1 MIPTNS
7 LRATQFDPATRSKIS
22 LGQTP
27 SIRAEA
33 LSHYFGSG
41 ELRKQV
47 LFENHLTVYPGEI
60 IIMTGPSGSGK
71 TTLLTLL
78 GALRSVQQ
86 GNLEVLGQPLDG
98 ASPKAMEQFRR
109 QVGFI
114 FQAHNLFDS
123 LNATQNVRMA
133 IELCYP
139 HRSAH
144 EQTLAAE
151 EILRAVGL
159 ENRLH
164 HRPKQL
170 SGGQKQ
176 RVAIARGLVHQP
188 RLVLADEPTAALSDH
203 EVAALFRAIARLKA
217 RGVAIVYTTHKMD
230 EVFRLADR
238 ISVLRDGR
246 LISTAPANEL
256 DPSKLISL
264 MVGREMADV
273 FPMRSLPTDEILLD
287 VSGLTREPAYRD
299 VSFQVRRGEV
309 VALAGLMGAGRT
321 EVVSAVYGL
330 QPATRGV
337 ITFKG
342 RPLVVRSP
350 QDALSAGI
358 GMVTEDRKGLGLIPA
373 LGVNQNITLTAL
385 RTLCRG
391 QLIDHRAEA
400 VTVGA
405 RLEEL
410 AVKASRPSQPIAQL
424 SGGNQQKALLA
435 RCLLGDPDLII
446 LDEPTRGI
454 DIGAKA
460 EIYALIQKLAQAGK
474 GVLLVSSELPEVLS
488 LAHRIVVL
496 RRGSVATTLDATET
510 DQETVLRH
518 AMPL

>member
-1 MIPTNS
+1 M
-7 LRATQFDPATRSKIS
+7 LRA
-22 LGQTP
+22 L
-27 SIRAEA
+27 
-33 LSHYFGSG
+33 
-41 ELRKQV
+41 ELRKD
-47 LFENHLTVYPGEI
+47 FGGLTVLHPTSVDFRPGEVHAL
-60 IIMTGPSGSGK
+60 MGENGAGKSTLMKVLAGLYRPDGGHVEWRGARVDFGSPHDALVAGIAMIHQE
-71 TTLLTLL
+71 LMPIPDLTVAENITL
-78 GALRSVQQ
+78 GAEPCGRFGRVDRADQLRRAKELLQE
-86 GNLEVLGQPLDG
+86 LESEIDPAKLMRTLTVAQTQVVEIAKALG
-98 ASPKAMEQFRR
+98 R
-109 QVGFI
+109 Q
-114 FQAHNLFDS
+114 AD
-123 LNATQNVRMA
+123 M
-133 IELCYP
+133 
-139 HRSAH
+139 
-144 EQTLAAE
+144 
-151 EILRAVGL
+151 ILM
-159 ENRLH
+159 
-164 HRPKQL
+164 
-170 SGGQKQ
+170 
-176 RVAIARGLVHQP
+176 
-188 RLVLADEPTAALSDH
+188 DEPTAALSDH
-203 EVAALFRAIARLKA
+203 EVAALFRTIARLKA

-246 LISTAPANEL
+246 LVGTALASDLSPA
-256 DPSKLISL
+256 KLISL

-273 FPMRSLPTDEILLD
+273 FPTRSLPTEEILLE

-330 QPATRGV
+330 QPAAGGV

-342 RPLVVRSP
+342 RALVVRSP
-350 QDALSAGI
+350 QDALAAGI

-373 LGVNQNITLTAL
+373 LGVDQNITLTAL

-400 VTVGA
+400 AIVGTKI
-405 RLEEL
+405 EEF
-410 AVKASRPSQPIAQL
+410 AIKTSRPSQPIALL

-460 EIYALIQKLAQAGK
+460 EIYALIQKLTHAGK

-488 LAHRIVVL
+488 LAHRIIVL
-496 RRGSVATTLDATET
+496 RRGSVAATLEASET

-518 AMPL
+518 AMPS